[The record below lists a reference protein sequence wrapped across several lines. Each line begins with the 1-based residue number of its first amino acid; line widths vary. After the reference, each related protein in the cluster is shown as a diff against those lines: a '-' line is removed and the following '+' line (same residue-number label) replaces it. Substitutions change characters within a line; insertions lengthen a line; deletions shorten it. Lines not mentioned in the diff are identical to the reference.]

1 MADTPPPAAT
11 ASPNGSWHL
20 MVYSIASAGYLWIE
34 YKSNTKSTAAKPE
47 TNGIGVPL
55 TSILFLTGIWFI
67 QYIMVFVLLN
77 QQCNTPNHWLALWS
91 SFAMWFA
98 MFVPMFMCMEYM
110 YTWLQPF
117 ANTFGYWVNKMS
129 GLASFMNDTLKSKA
143 NDPADKIQKYLDY
156 MKEDPWALFSMLTM
170 SEHAPPNVKADL
182 KFEELKTGGYLKDDS
197 PGAKQTFV
205 NYVYAKESVAK
216 FVFYILTLNLMT
228 DLTAIIAL
236 ENSPC
241 AVNLDELSNAPPP
254 KTAATQPTK
263 KPATVYKTSE

>member
-1 MADTPPPAAT
+1 MADTPPTASAS

-20 MVYSIASAGYLWIE
+20 MVYSIASAVYLWIE
-34 YKSNTKSTAAKPE
+34 YKNNTSTAAKPE
-47 TNGIGVPL
+47 TNGIPITSIIFL
-55 TSILFLTGIWFI
+55 TSIWLI

-77 QQCNTPNHWLALWS
+77 QQCNTPNYGLALWS

-117 ANTFGYWVNKMS
+117 ANTFGYLVNKMS
-129 GLASFMNDTLKSKA
+129 GLASFMNATLKSKA
-143 NDPADKIQKYLDY
+143 NDPTDKIQKYLDY

-170 SEHAPPNVKADL
+170 AEHAPANVKADA
-182 KFEELKTGGYLKDDS
+182 KFDELNDGGYLQDS
-197 PGAKQTFV
+197 SDTAKQTFV

-254 KTAATQPTK
+254 KTPATQPSK

>member
-20 MVYSIASAGYLWIE
+20 MVYSIVSAGYLWIE
-34 YKSNTKSTAAKPE
+34 YKNNTSAAKPE
-47 TNGIGVPL
+47 TNGIPITSIIFL
-55 TSILFLTGIWFI
+55 TSIWLI

-77 QQCNTPNHWLALWS
+77 QQCNTPNYVLALWS

-98 MFVPMFMCMEYM
+98 MFVPMFMGLEYM

-143 NDPADKIQKYLDY
+143 TNPADKIQKYLDY
-156 MKEDPWALFSMLTM
+156 MKEDPWAIFSTLTM
-170 SEHAPPNVKADL
+170 SDHAPKYERADER
-182 KFEELKTGGYLKDDS
+182 FDELKAGGYLQDNSDA
-197 PGAKQTFV
+197 AKQTFV
-205 NYVYAKESVAK
+205 NYVHAKESVAK
-216 FVFYILTLNLMT
+216 FVFYIITLNLMT

>member
-1 MADTPPPAAT
+1 MADTPPTAAS

-34 YKSNTKSTAAKPE
+34 YKNNTSTAAKPE
-47 TNGIGVPL
+47 TNGIPI
-55 TSILFLTGIWFI
+55 TSIIFLTGIWLI

-77 QQCNTPNHWLALWS
+77 QQCNTPNYGLALWS
-91 SFAMWFA
+91 SFAMWFT
-98 MFVPMFMCMEYM
+98 MFVPMFLCMEYM

-117 ANTFGYWVNKMS
+117 ANTFGYFVNKMS
-129 GLASFMNDTLKSKA
+129 GLASFMNATLKSKA

-170 SEHAPPNVKADL
+170 ADHAPDNVKADA
-182 KFEELKTGGYLKDDS
+182 KFEELKAGGYLQDGSDT
-197 PGAKQTFV
+197 AKQTFV

-263 KPATVYKTSE
+263 KPATIYKTSE

>member
-1 MADTPPPAAT
+1 MADTPPQPPAAS
-11 ASPNGSWHL
+11 ASPNGAWHL

-34 YKSNTKSTAAKPE
+34 YKNSTSTEAKPE
-47 TNGIGVPL
+47 TNGISI
-55 TSILFLTGIWFI
+55 TSIIYLTGIWLI

-77 QQCNTPNHWLALWS
+77 QQCNTPNYGLALWS
-91 SFAMWFA
+91 SFAMWFT
-98 MFVPMFMCMEYM
+98 MFVPMFMCLDYM

-117 ANTFGYWVNKMS
+117 ANTFGYLLNKIS
-129 GLASFMNDTLKSKA
+129 GLASFMNDTLKNKT
-143 NDPADKIQKYLDY
+143 NDPTDKIQKYLDY

-170 SEHAPPNVKADL
+170 AEHAPNNVKADV
-182 KFEELKTGGYLKDDS
+182 KFDELKAGGYLQDDS
-197 PGAKQTFV
+197 DAAKQTFV

-263 KPATVYKTSE
+263 TPATVYKTSE